1 MWGKGDSLSPS
12 LPANSLS
19 PVHTHTHTHT
29 HSLPHT
35 VSSHQQR
42 LSAASSAVA
51 AAPHSSSASSA
62 SDIPT
67 AGVFCVSTGAIVV
80 PPCLD
85 KEQHHGHDG
94 EQRATRREFQRL
106 AEEELASDC
115 HGYISAARYVEAPFM
130 SVHVC

>member
-1 MWGKGDSLSPS
+1 MTPYLPPS
-12 LPANSLS
+12 LPTLS
-19 PVHTHTHTHT
+19 PQYTHTHT

-85 KEQHHGHDG
+85 KKQHHGHDG

-115 HGYISAARYVEAPFM
+115 HGYISAARYVEASFM
-130 SVHVC
+130 SLHVR